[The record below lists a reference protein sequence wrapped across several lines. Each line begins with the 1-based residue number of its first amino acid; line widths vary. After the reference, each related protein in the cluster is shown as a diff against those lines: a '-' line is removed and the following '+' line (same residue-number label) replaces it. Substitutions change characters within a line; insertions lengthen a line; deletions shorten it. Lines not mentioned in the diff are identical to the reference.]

1 MKVTVK
7 TSAKELL
14 TVQNELSS
22 LLSQKGIKLAI
33 VVNKNLTT
41 LKGILQ
47 PILDSYRQQYDSIEK
62 LKEYQSALNDLY
74 QTYGKKDENGN
85 LISKTVNG
93 KTVIEIENVE
103 QYKAAEEKLKSEYS
117 VTIQQIEKLTADYN
131 EILAQ
136 ENEVE
141 LEQIDSSMLSDNLT
155 GEDLMT
161 LITHNVVV

>member
-7 TSAKELL
+7 TSVKELL

-33 VVNKNLTT
+33 IVNKNLTAV
-41 LKGILQ
+41 KAILQ

-62 LKEYQSALNDLY
+62 LKEYQSTLNDLY

-85 LISKTVNG
+85 
-93 KTVIEIENVE
+93 VE
-103 QYKAAEEKLKSEYS
+103 QYKEAEEKLKSEYS
-117 VTIQQIEKLTADYN
+117 VTIRQVDKLTADYN
-131 EILAQ
+131 EILSQ

-141 LEQIDSSMLSDNLT
+141 LEQIDSSMLSNDLT